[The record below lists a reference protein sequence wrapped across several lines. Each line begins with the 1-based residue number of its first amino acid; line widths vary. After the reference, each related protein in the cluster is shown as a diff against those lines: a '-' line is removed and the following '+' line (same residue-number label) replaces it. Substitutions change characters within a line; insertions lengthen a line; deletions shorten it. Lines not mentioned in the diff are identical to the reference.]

1 MAHLLAMQIT
11 KQTNYALRMLMYCA
25 AHDGAVKLSDVAS
38 FYGLSQ
44 SFLHKVLQTT
54 SKAGFLKTMRGRTG
68 GLMLARPAEEITV
81 GQVVRAVEDRFEMA
95 ECFRDDTTCPL
106 EQSCGLNSAFH
117 EALEAFLTVLDKYTI
132 ADITNERANINVL
145 ATLEAMTRV
154 PLAETV
160 TTREQ

>member
-1 MAHLLAMQIT
+1 MQIT
-11 KQTNYALRMLMYCA
+11 KQTKYALRTLMYCA
-25 AHDGAVKLSDVAS
+25 AHEGSVRLSDVAT

-81 GQVVRAVEDRFEMA
+81 GAVVRAVEDRFEMA
-95 ECFRDDTTCPL
+95 ECFREDTTCPL
-106 EQSCGLNSAFH
+106 EQSCGLNGAFH

-154 PLAETV
+154 PLENEASLT
-160 TTREQ
+160 EQ